1 MMTDPIADLLTRLR
15 NAYSIGRRNVEIPH
29 SKIKEAICHT
39 LKREGYLNEV
49 AVAEGSPRSR
59 IKVQLRYGRHEEPA
73 VMHIQRVSTPG
84 RRLYRGAET
93 IGRVAGGT
101 GISILTTSKG
111 ILSDR
116 EARGQKVGGEVLC
129 EVW

>member
-15 NAYSIGRRNVEIPH
+15 NAYAIGRRKVELPH

-39 LKREGYLNEV
+39 LKREGYLDEV
-49 AVAEGSPRSR
+49 DVAEGAPRDR
-59 IKVQLRYGRHEEPA
+59 IKLQLRYGRYEEPA
-73 VMHIQRVSTPG
+73 VLHIQRVSTPG
-84 RRLYRGAET
+84 RRLYRATED

-101 GISILTTSKG
+101 GIAILTTSKG

-116 EARGQKVGGEVLC
+116 EARSQNVGGEVLC